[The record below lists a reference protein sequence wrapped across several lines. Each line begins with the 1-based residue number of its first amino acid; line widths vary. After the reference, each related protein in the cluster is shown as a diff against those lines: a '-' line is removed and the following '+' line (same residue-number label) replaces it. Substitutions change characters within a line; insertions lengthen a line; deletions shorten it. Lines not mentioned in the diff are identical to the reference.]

1 MRHGCCWGTGL
12 RPWKL
17 LIFAQLRMA
26 SHGFTWL
33 RMALGFSVFFKILFL
48 YILSIFPLCSALTES
63 REFHVAVQTSLRGD
77 IFGQRPSTQQR
88 HGQDLALRLSK
99 IVIEDYTGS
108 GRTFCGSVGVCDSV
122 HISNWYHLRNFADFC
137 SELHGYCHVG
147 ATSGR
152 RSWQSLCLEEGQ
164 LRNECLDVLWGRER
178 QSLSCFRSPTRTD
191 FCVLILAILRPT
203 L

>member
-1 MRHGCCWGTGL
+1 MSRYETWMLLRDWFTALETLDICTASHG
-12 RPWKL
+12 
-17 LIFAQLRMA
+17 FAWLHMA
-26 SHGFTWL
+26 SHGF
-33 RMALGFSVFFKILFL
+33 GFFCFFKIIFL

-122 HISNWYHLRNFADFC
+122 HISN
-137 SELHGYCHVG
+137 
-147 ATSGR
+147 
-152 RSWQSLCLEEGQ
+152 
-164 LRNECLDVLWGRER
+164 
-178 QSLSCFRSPTRTD
+178 
-191 FCVLILAILRPT
+191 
-203 L
+203 

>member
-1 MRHGCCWGTGL
+1 MDAVEGL
-12 RPWKL
+12 VYGLGNSWYL
-17 LIFAQLRMA
+17 HSFAWLRMA
-26 SHGFTWL
+26 SHGFAWL
-33 RMALGFSVFFKILFL
+33 WVFLFCLILFF
-48 YILSIFPLCSALTES
+48 ILSIFPLCSALTES
-63 REFHVAVQTSLRGD
+63 REFHVAVQTSSRGD

-122 HISNWYHLRNFADFC
+122 HICSNWYHLRNFADFC

-152 RSWQSLCLEEGQ
+152 WSWQSLCLEEGQ